1 MADKKS
7 KDNELERIYNI
18 PLRREFLKVPKYKR
32 SKKAVKAVREFLTK
46 HMKSEDVII
55 DNSINMAIW
64 HNGGENPPHHI
75 KVVAKKDNEGKVRAE
90 LFGVKTK
97 ESKKEEKPKKEE
109 TEEVK
114 EIKQENEE
122 VNNSE
127 ASQKSEKD

>member
-7 KDNELERIYNI
+7 KENELERVYNI

-32 SKKAVKAVREFLTK
+32 SKKAVKAVREFLSR
-46 HMKSEDVII
+46 HMKSDEVII
-55 DNSINMAIW
+55 DNSINMALW

-90 LFGVKTK
+90 LFGAKKK
-97 ESKKEEKPKKEE
+97 ESKKEGKPKKEE

-114 EIKQENEE
+114 EIKQEN
-122 VNNSE
+122 NSE
-127 ASQKSEKD
+127 ASQDSEKE

>member
-7 KDNELERIYNI
+7 KDNDLERIYNI

-46 HMKSEDVII
+46 HMKSDEVII

-75 KVVAKKDNEGKVRAE
+75 KVVAKKDSEGKVRAE
-90 LFGVKTK
+90 LFGAKTK

-109 TEEVK
+109 TKEVKQEEVK
-114 EIKQENEE
+114 
-122 VNNSE
+122 NSE
-127 ASQKSEKD
+127 ASQDNEKE